1 MLFESLT
8 ITVLATLWSAWNANK
23 QATPE
28 TANSDQQSESAA
40 KKSEQN
46 TNHLLDERL
55 TERRNE
61 YFIQLYAILI
71 SPEKSHFQQLTIL
84 CKQLAC
90 IYGISS
96 KLDADEMSKMVL
108 YDFNGYVK
116 DLKESKSAIERLGK
130 LQTLLDYSFRE
141 ADKGGFLKYYF
152 LDQGKDE
159 AYIKSVMKN
168 FYGYF
173 DIILHDGFS
182 KSKCEIRT
190 NDLKNYNCLLGIAGE
205 VYDNLVKVLYDYKLF
220 DTRGRLNHEL
230 LYEMA
235 DYILANTDFYYCKGL
250 TTERL
255 AKDITDS
262 IIHYIHNNVEIK
274 RDYIAK
280 YGNNPELYVEKLIE
294 RYLMNR
300 EIESYYYFLKMA
312 CKVLE
317 ALNYKNCLQRDSPE
331 DERRIRIAMEKLSK
345 LDLPIL
351 GNYED
356 SVIKQDIIDAFDN
369 KDAVCKTKK
378 RK

>member
-152 LDQGKDE
+152 P
-159 AYIKSVMKN
+159 
-168 FYGYF
+168 
-173 DIILHDGFS
+173 
-182 KSKCEIRT
+182 
-190 NDLKNYNCLLGIAGE
+190 
-205 VYDNLVKVLYDYKLF
+205 
-220 DTRGRLNHEL
+220 
-230 LYEMA
+230 
-235 DYILANTDFYYCKGL
+235 LA
-250 TTERL
+250 
-255 AKDITDS
+255 
-262 IIHYIHNNVEIK
+262 
-274 RDYIAK
+274 
-280 YGNNPELYVEKLIE
+280 
-294 RYLMNR
+294 
-300 EIESYYYFLKMA
+300 
-312 CKVLE
+312 
-317 ALNYKNCLQRDSPE
+317 YKN
-331 DERRIRIAMEKLSK
+331 
-345 LDLPIL
+345 
-351 GNYED
+351 
-356 SVIKQDIIDAFDN
+356 IIQ
-369 KDAVCKTKK
+369 
-378 RK
+378 